1 MKIKCLRKPEPL
13 GGILTDAG
21 HRVQRGWLC
30 LLAAEFIICSIYWS
44 FWTRLWAKKGCQVI
58 ILLSQT
64 STYCSKESGKRNMWS
79 FGSCRSLL
87 TARSSSSEL
96 KRLSRS
102 FIDTTKSVS
111 WMRLVEAIRL
121 WAAPRWA
128 SAQQYLVL
136 TSRDLRYG
144 SSQFHLKDMNTEWT
158 LHKAMKYFFTQT
170 YFNVPLMLPIFTCN
184 FKLKEIIELVMAWRC
199 YFHFTVCGWHGFY
212 SSSCD

>member
-1 MKIKCLRKPEPL
+1 MQDTESEEDGFGSLPLNLSSVPFTGRFEP
-13 GGILTDAG
+13 GCG
-21 HRVQRGWLC
+21 QK
-30 LLAAEFIICSIYWS
+30 
-44 FWTRLWAKKGCQVI
+44 KKGCQVI

-64 STYCSKESGKRNMWS
+64 STYCTKESGRRNMWN
-79 FGSCRSLL
+79 FGSCMSLL

-102 FIDTTKSVS
+102 FMDTTKSVS

-144 SSQFHLKDMNTEWT
+144 SSQFHLKEMNTEWT
-158 LHKAMKYFFTQT
+158 LHKAIKYFLLKLI
-170 YFNVPLMLPIFTCN
+170 LMYRWFFQFSHAISN
-184 FKLKEIIELVMAWRC
+184 
-199 YFHFTVCGWHGFY
+199 
-212 SSSCD
+212 